1 MEKCWGGEYIMKN
14 TCIICLVILLGA
26 SGNLV
31 FADGK
36 INTSTTISESIL
48 EILNSISVIIESSIA
63 IAEAE
68 PKELQRQMREKGHS
82 VEKQAEESIVQT
94 LHKTLAELKKLEKAL
109 KGNLAEMEEL
119 SRENL
124 HKYRKNRDQL
134 EIWLD
139 QFEERLNA
147 LVEETEKRRESL
159 NEQAREK
166 ALEILEEMKRA
177 LNRMEERVQRQ
188 RQAEDML

>member
-1 MEKCWGGEYIMKN
+1 MMKYI
-14 TCIICLVILLGA
+14 CIFFLFILLGP

-36 INTSTTISESIL
+36 TNTRTTISETIL
-48 EILNSISVIIESSIA
+48 EILSSISVIIESSIA

-68 PKELQRQMREKGHS
+68 LKELQQQLREKTDS
-82 VEKQAEESIVQT
+82 LEKHAEESIIRT
-94 LHKTLAELKKLEKAL
+94 LQKTLAELKKLEKAL
-109 KGNLAEMEEL
+109 RENLAEMEEL
-119 SRENL
+119 SRENMD
-124 HKYRKNRDQL
+124 KYRKDRDQL
-134 EIWLD
+134 ELWLD
-139 QFEERLNA
+139 QFKERLNA

-177 LNRMEERVQRQ
+177 LNPWKRGSRDRDRPKICFEPRQ
-188 RQAEDML
+188 T

>member
-1 MEKCWGGEYIMKN
+1 MKN

-68 PKELQRQMREKGHS
+68 LKELQRQLREKGHS

-124 HKYRKNRDQL
+124 HKYRKSRDQL

-147 LVEETEKRRESL
+147 LVEETEKRRE
-159 NEQAREK
+159 
-166 ALEILEEMKRA
+166 
-177 LNRMEERVQRQ
+177 
-188 RQAEDML
+188 